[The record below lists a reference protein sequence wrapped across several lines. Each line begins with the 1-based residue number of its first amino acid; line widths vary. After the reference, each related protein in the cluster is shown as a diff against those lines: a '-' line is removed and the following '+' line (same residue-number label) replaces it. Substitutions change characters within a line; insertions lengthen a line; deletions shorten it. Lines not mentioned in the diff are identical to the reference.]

1 MIIYVKIMTYFVI
14 SLFKYMHPH
23 FLIKLL
29 GCHKNLVIFFN
40 VITFY
45 ETSSLSHSFVR
56 AEIMSLL
63 LFYSQC
69 LIQCLL
75 VNIDK

>member
-40 VITFY
+40 VITF
-45 ETSSLSHSFVR
+45 
-56 AEIMSLL
+56 I
-63 LFYSQC
+63 
-69 LIQCLL
+69 
-75 VNIDK
+75 